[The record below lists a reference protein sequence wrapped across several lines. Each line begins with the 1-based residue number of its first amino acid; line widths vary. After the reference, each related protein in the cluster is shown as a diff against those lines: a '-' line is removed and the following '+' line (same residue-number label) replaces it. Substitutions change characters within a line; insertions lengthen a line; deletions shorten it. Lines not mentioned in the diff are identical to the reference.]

1 MIKSI
6 GKYSKS
12 FFIKVLVGI
21 IILPFVFWG
30 MGDVFRGGNQNIIV
44 AIDSK
49 KISTQEF
56 INYLNRLGL
65 SDEERGN
72 ISKSNMLEN
81 ILSDYIGRKII
92 NYEVES
98 MGVRV
103 SDASLKNI
111 IINDKVFFKD
121 GKFSRTA
128 YEKFLLESSVSAPA
142 FEQNIK
148 EQEKR
153 RQLLSYLSD
162 GLMIPD
168 FLVEKEFKKENQ
180 IKTIK
185 YIDLNQI
192 YDEQKISSNE
202 IEKMYDENKDLF
214 VEEFKSITFIELTP
228 ENLIG
233 QKEANE
239 KYFEKIDEIEN
250 DLLDGSNI
258 SDIEKKNNLTLT
270 TTKEINRESK
280 NINGAQN
287 NTLDNIFFSKI
298 FLEKEI
304 NNPKVYDLENKY
316 FLAQISSVNKKNKDL
331 KDEKVLNAIKS
342 QIKIQNIIKENTD
355 LIKEISS
362 KKFNIKKMQKL
373 ASDNGIVI
381 KNTEISK
388 KSENK
393 DFTKNLVQN
402 IFDTKNSEFNLITN
416 SRLSKNF
423 IIYTVKTEYKNLDK
437 SSKVY
442 ESYKSK
448 AKLNFAKNIYDIY
461 DKNVNKKYDIDLNN
475 KVIERIKNSF

>member
-316 FLAQISSVNKKNKDL
+316 FLAQISSINKKNKDL

>member
-316 FLAQISSVNKKNKDL
+316 FLAQISSINKKNKDL

-461 DKNVNKKYDIDLNN
+461 DENVNKKYDIDLNN